1 MTGTTGTTA
10 MTPRESLATQGF
22 AGPFPRFASPEVIA
36 ELAAFFADLL
46 ERQPEQPLYGRYSV
60 RDWHLINE
68 TLRDVM
74 TAPELVSTLAEV
86 TGADSLVLWRTKLF
100 EKFPGDGAIDWH
112 QEYGY
117 FDGEEVGG
125 HRPALFPLNHSGQ
138 WDWTLWMALTDVS
151 EDDGVMEFVKGS
163 QQAQYPKRMVRLS
176 ESGAYVDPRNRVR
189 TKEELLSRAANNS
202 LILDI
207 DTRRVFEG
215 VDADKYTLDELFDQL
230 ETHCEDL
237 LAVVTE
243 PFELEPGATQTVPMK
258 AGEYIIFTERCMHRS
273 RASLPTAKPRLA
285 INGRYT
291 LGDTWVYPQRTTRDT
306 VDGSNLDISKHRC
319 VPVLG
324 DRLNPDNAY
333 L

>member
-1 MTGTTGTTA
+1 MPG
-10 MTPRESLATQGF
+10 MTPRESLAVQGF

-36 ELAAFFADLL
+36 ELAAFFEDLL
-46 ERQPEQPLYGRYSV
+46 EKQPQQPLYGRYSV
-60 RDWHLINE
+60 RDWHLANE

-74 TAPELVSTLAEV
+74 SAPELVSTLAEV
-86 TGADSLVLWRTKLF
+86 TSAESLILWRTKLF

-125 HRPALFPLNHSGQ
+125 HRPALFPLNPSGQ

-151 EDDGVMEFVKGS
+151 EHDGVMEFVKGS
-163 QQAQYPKRMVRLS
+163 QQAHYPKRMVPLG

-189 TKEELLSRAANNS
+189 TKEELLARAANNS

-215 VDADKYTLDELFDQL
+215 VDAEKRSLDELFDLL
-230 ETHCEDL
+230 ETHCREL

-243 PFELEPGATQTVPMK
+243 PFEVKPGSTQTVPMK

-273 RASLPTAKPRLA
+273 RASLPDAKLRLA

-291 LGDTWVYPQRTTRDT
+291 LGDTWVYPQRTTGDT
-306 VDGSNLDISKHRC
+306 VDGSNLDIKQHLC

-324 DRLNPDNAY
+324 DRFNPDNAY